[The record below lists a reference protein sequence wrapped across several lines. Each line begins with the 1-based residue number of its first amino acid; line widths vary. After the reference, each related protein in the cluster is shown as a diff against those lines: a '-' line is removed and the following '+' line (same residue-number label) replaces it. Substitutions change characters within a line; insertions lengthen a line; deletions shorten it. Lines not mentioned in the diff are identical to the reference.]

1 MSLKWNRP
9 AGSLSATLILA
20 HGAGAPMDSP
30 FMERIAELLA
40 AQGIAVARF
49 EFPYMAQRRE
59 DGRKAQTKPAS
70 AKTVLIKRE
79 AGTICASR
87 GAFAKPCGT
96 GNAGARDKLRH
107 AAKSQFVKKRFLTSW
122 RTGSIAP
129 AGRRALNFQFE
140 PRQFCL
146 WQNAESRG
154 FCASGPI
161 GSGGILRI
169 SGCGNGQETVLLWK
183 GFFRRKKRPAHSVHA
198 AARDES
204 AKGFPPSRALLKG
217 FDG

>member
-1 MSLKWNRP
+1 M
-9 AGSLSATLILA
+9 AATSIHFLLLLA
-20 HGAGAPMDSP
+20 HL
-30 FMERIAELLA
+30 RRLCRCRR
-40 AQGIAVARF
+40 AQGHKRQIW
-49 EFPYMAQRRE
+49 PSSKKRRE

-96 GNAGARDKLRH
+96 GNAGAKDKLRH